1 MSNMPLDNFEII
13 QGSKS
18 DFSAIA
24 QLLDKVNLPTE
35 GVAEHIENFL
45 VIFDKENTSSDSL
58 IIGCVGL
65 EIYQKNALLRSLA
78 VHPTKQKIGLG
89 NALADAVVEYAKK
102 KGMRNLFLRTDTA
115 EHFFV
120 RKGFH
125 VISLKEI
132 PDSIKQSVEFDSSV
146 CSESATNMKLSLN
159 K

>member
-1 MSNMPLDNFEII
+1 MSDMTLDNFEVIK
-13 QGSKS
+13 GRKS

-24 QLLDKVNLPTE
+24 QLLTKVNLPTE
-35 GVAEHIENFL
+35 GVVEHIENFL
-45 VIFDKENTSSDSL
+45 LIFNKENTSSDSL

-89 NALADAVVEYAKK
+89 NALTDAVIEYAKK
-102 KGMRNLFLRTDTA
+102 QGMQNLFLRTDTA

-120 RKGFH
+120 KKGFH
-125 VISLKEI
+125 VISLNEI

-146 CSESATNMKLSLN
+146 CSESATNMKLSLC